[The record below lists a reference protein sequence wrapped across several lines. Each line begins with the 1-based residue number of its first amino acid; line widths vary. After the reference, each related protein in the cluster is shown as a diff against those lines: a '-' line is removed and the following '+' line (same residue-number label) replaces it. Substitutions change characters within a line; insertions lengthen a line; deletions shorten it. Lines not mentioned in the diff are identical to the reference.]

1 MAANLSTI
9 QSIENHEQWS
19 QLYKILAE
27 AHPTNQSIQTELGKL
42 ANNRETHLSQLK
54 TLWEQRPVPLYSQD
68 DIKRLNTAFYARD
81 PSESVL
87 DEMQDRI
94 LGHMNSRDW
103 IIRDTAQWRGF
114 DAENGTYHDSPIRFD
129 GDLPFNKVYEP
140 LVVYD
145 KESGGCNLIWSIRKL
160 IKEGGE
166 NALSTR
172 NWIALWLHF
181 SQKFMNSSY
190 HNLSRYSD
198 DLETLFTTLITNIN
212 VDEEVAKL
220 RASMSKLHRDPKM
233 PLQCPLYKLKS
244 SYELLL
250 GINFPLMDQDEILT
264 KSDSYSVN
272 CAKYFI
278 SKNTNLALE
287 SYIQLKLTKGEKL
300 NVILVCQL
308 VQRHEST
315 VTSDQIQATMYL
327 PEHCC
332 RLDTSLVTA
341 TNTEQLFIQAA
352 EFQRGRHRSSS
363 SNGQFSSQRGNRQSS
378 SQRGNGHSSSQR
390 DAQQRNSSKKRFF
403 RSPGGSFRPQRARTQ
418 SQSPKRN
425 SYQNGSTGQSGR
437 RNSHHRVTS
446 KHGRRY
452 SRSPGGKSWFIS
464 SRSSSPRNTYNQD
477 NRGRTGNP
485 ATQPNCIRCGG
496 SHLSSECRIYTFYSG
511 DPCGKCGKMH
521 ATQAH
526 RHRSTSA
533 PRAMTSR
540 ISGYESILVPT
551 APSMNPVNFLE
562 REMSKN

>member
-27 AHPTNQSIQTELGKL
+27 AHPTNQSIQNELGKL
-42 ANNRETHLSQLK
+42 ANNKETHLSQLK
-54 TLWEQRPVPLYSQD
+54 TAWDRKPVPLYGQE

-81 PSESVL
+81 QSDGVL
-87 DEMQDRI
+87 DEMLERVV
-94 LGHMNSRDW
+94 GHMDPRDW
-103 IIRDTAQWRGF
+103 VIKDTAQWRGF
-114 DAENGTYHDSPIRFD
+114 DAENGTYHDNPIRFD
-129 GDLPFNKVYEP
+129 GDLPYTKVYEP
-140 LVVYD
+140 LIVWD
-145 KESGGCNLIWSIRKL
+145 KESGSCNLIWSIRKL
-160 IKEGGE
+160 IKEGGA
-166 NALSTR
+166 NALSSR

-181 SQKFMNSSY
+181 SQKHMNSTY

-198 DLETLFTTLITNIN
+198 DLETLFSTLITNIN
-212 VDEEVAKL
+212 VDEELAKL
-220 RASMSKLHRDPKM
+220 RAAMSKLHRDPKM

-250 GINFPLMDQDEILT
+250 GINFPLMDQEEILT

-278 SKNTNLALE
+278 SRNTNLALE

-315 VTSDQIQATMYL
+315 VTSDQIQATMFL

-352 EFQRGRHRSSS
+352 EFQRGRNR
-363 SNGQFSSQRGNRQSS
+363 NFSGNRQSS
-378 SQRGNGHSSSQR
+378 SQRGS
-390 DAQQRNSSKKRFF
+390 QQRNGSRRRFF
-403 RSPGGSFRPQRARTQ
+403 RSPGGSFRPKSPRRQ
-418 SQSPKRN
+418 SQSPGKN
-425 SYQNGSTGQSGR
+425 SYQKSSSGQSGR
-437 RNSHHRVTS
+437 KSSHQRMIS

-452 SRSPGGKSWFIS
+452 SRSPGGKTWFVS
-464 SRSSSPRNTYNQD
+464 SRSTTPKSNYNQD
-477 NRGRTGNP
+477 NRGRSGNP
-485 ATQPNCIRCGG
+485 ATNPNCMRCGG
-496 SHLSSECRIYTFYSG
+496 SHLSSDCRLYTFWSG
-511 DPCGKCGKMH
+511 DPCLKCGKMH

-526 RHRSTSA
+526 RNRSTSITRATA
-533 PRAMTSR
+533 PR

-551 APSMNPVNFLE
+551 APSLNPVSFLE
-562 REMSKN
+562 REMTKN

>member
-1 MAANLSTI
+1 MAVNLSTI

-19 QLYKILAE
+19 QLYKILHE
-27 AHPTNQSIQTELGKL
+27 AIPTNKSIKDELGKL

-54 TLWEQRPVPLYSQD
+54 TEWDSRPVPLYSQD
-68 DIKRLNTAFYARD
+68 DIKRLCTAFYARD
-81 PSESVL
+81 QFEGVL
-87 DEMQDRI
+87 DEMQDRF

-114 DAENGTYHDSPIRFD
+114 DAENGTYHDDPIRFD
-129 GDLPFNKVYEP
+129 GDLPFTKVYEP
-140 LVVYD
+140 LVVWD
-145 KESGGCNLIWSIRKL
+145 KESGSTNLIWSIRKL
-160 IKEGGE
+160 IKEGGK
-166 NALSTR
+166 NALSSR

-181 SQKFMNSSY
+181 SQKFMNSTY

-198 DLETLFTTLITNIN
+198 DLESLFTTLISNIN

-220 RASMSKLHRDPKM
+220 RAAMSKLHRDPKM

-250 GINFPLMDQDEILT
+250 GINFPLMDQEEILT

-278 SKNTNLALE
+278 SRNTNLALE

-352 EFQRGRHRSSS
+352 EFQRGRNHSSS
-363 SNGQFSSQRGNRQSS
+363 GNGQFSSQRGDRRSS
-378 SQRGNGHSSSQR
+378 SRRGSQQR
-390 DAQQRNSSKKRFF
+390 DGHRRRFF
-403 RSPGGSFRPQRARTQ
+403 RSPGGRFWPKSTRRQ
-418 SQSPKRN
+418 SQSPGRN
-425 SYQNGSTGQSGR
+425 SYQKSSSGQTVR
-437 RNSHHRVTS
+437 RPSHHRVTS

-464 SRSSSPRNTYNQD
+464 SRSSTPKNNYNQD

-485 ATQPNCIRCGG
+485 ATQNTCIRCGG
-496 SHLSSECRIYTFYSG
+496 SHLSSDCRLYTFYSG
-511 DPCGKCGKMH
+511 NPCEKCGKMH
-521 ATQAH
+521 PTQAH

-533 PRAMTSR
+533 TGAKSSR

-551 APSMNPVNFLE
+551 APSLNPINFLE
-562 REMSKN
+562 REVSKN

>member
-1 MAANLSTI
+1 MAVNLSTI

-54 TLWEQRPVPLYSQD
+54 TAWDSRPVPLYSQD
-68 DIKRLNTAFYARD
+68 DIKRLCTAFYARD
-81 PSESVL
+81 PTEGVL
-87 DEMQDRI
+87 DEMQERVI
-94 LGHMNSRDW
+94 GHMNSRDW

-114 DAENGTYHDSPIRFD
+114 DAENGTYHDNPIRFD
-129 GDLPFNKVYEP
+129 GDLPFTKVYEP
-140 LVVYD
+140 LVVWD
-145 KESGGCNLIWSIRKL
+145 KESGSCNLIWSIRKL

-166 NALSTR
+166 NALSSR

-181 SQKFMNSSY
+181 SQKFMNSTY

-198 DLETLFTTLITNIN
+198 DLESLFTTLISNIN

-220 RASMSKLHRDPKM
+220 RAAMSKLHRDPKM

-250 GINFPLMDQDEILT
+250 GINFPLMDQKEILT

-278 SKNTNLALE
+278 SRNTNLALE

-315 VTSDQIQATMYL
+315 VTSDQIQATMFL

-352 EFQRGRHRSSS
+352 EFQRGRNRSFSG
-363 SNGQFSSQRGNRQSS
+363 NGQSSSQRGNRQSS
-378 SQRGNGHSSSQR
+378 SRRGS
-390 DAQQRNSSKKRFF
+390 QQRNGSRRRFF
-403 RSPGGSFRPQRARTQ
+403 RSPGGRFRPKSARRQ
-418 SQSPKRN
+418 SQSPGRN
-425 SYQNGSTGQSGR
+425 SYQKSSSGQSGR
-437 RNSHHRVTS
+437 RNSHQRVTS

-464 SRSSSPRNTYNQD
+464 SRSSTPKNNYNQD
-477 NRGRTGNP
+477 NRGRAGNP
-485 ATQPNCIRCGG
+485 ATQPNCMRCGG
-496 SHLSSECRIYTFYSG
+496 SHISSDCRLYTFWSG

-526 RHRSTSA
+526 RNRSTSA
-533 PRAMTSR
+533 TRATASR

-551 APSMNPVNFLE
+551 APSLNPVNFLE
-562 REMSKN
+562 REVSKN